1 MPTGACDASTLT
13 QFRQARALYAYN
25 RKLKEAFA
33 AGQSIMREQ
42 PSMQLNSVVLQR
54 VIGGPV
60 QIINQAVVEQGC
72 ACDGLAT
79 SALGYPANTS
89 SA

>member
-1 MPTGACDASTLT
+1 MPSSNRDASTLT

-25 RKLKEAFA
+25 RKLKEDFA
-33 AGQSIMREQ
+33 AGRSIMREQ
-42 PSMQLNSVVLQR
+42 PSMPLNEVVIQR
-54 VIGGPV
+54 TLGGPV
-60 QIINQAVVEQGC
+60 QIVSQAIVEQGC